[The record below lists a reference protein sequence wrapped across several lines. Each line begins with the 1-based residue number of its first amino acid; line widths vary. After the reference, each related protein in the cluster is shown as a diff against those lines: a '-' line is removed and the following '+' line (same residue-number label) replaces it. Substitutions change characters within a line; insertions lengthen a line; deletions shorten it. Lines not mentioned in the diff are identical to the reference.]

1 MKIVNILFCTV
12 LYCLLVSPAWADKKM
27 DDAEKQQVLS
37 ADYNM
42 EFKNHPSSVNDLVI
56 IKRSTDCMYDSGAD
70 QINIAPGNQQGTH
83 LQDNDNVF
91 SACTLRPKWV
101 EWSVSSGSMSCALR
115 FERGYDFSDLNWYTV
130 ITGCPNIVQSAIC
143 GNADCNQ
150 TKIYGSSSYMDISV
164 EFLVQ

>member
-1 MKIVNILFCTV
+1 MKIVNILFCAA
-12 LYCLLVSPAWADKKM
+12 LYCLLISPILADEKM
-27 DDAEKQQVLS
+27 VNAEKQQVLS

-42 EFKNHPSSVNDLVI
+42 EFKNHSFSVNELVI
-56 IKRSTDCMYDSGAD
+56 VKQSTDCMYDSGAD
-70 QINIAPGNQQGTH
+70 QINIAPGNHQSTN

-115 FERGYDFSDLNWYTV
+115 FERGYDFSEVGWYTV
-130 ITGCPNIVQSAIC
+130 IKGCPNIVKSATC

-150 TKIYGSSSYMDISV
+150 TNVYGSSSYMDISV